1 MVRISDKR
9 TAAPGAAGDGDG
21 APAGRL
27 SVDDWTAAALNLLV
41 EQGVAGVKISTLCER
56 LSVTKGSFYWHFA
69 DLRALMTAT
78 ADRWCGRQND
88 AVRGLDDLENLPPGQ
103 RLGVMSRM
111 LLQEGSW
118 TVERAIRDWART
130 NTQVAESVRALDQR
144 IFDAVEST
152 MRQLGFDE
160 QDARLRAGVMVY
172 AGVGFIHARGNLP
185 APDAEDIDRLIAMVT
200 AQP

>member
-1 MVRISDKR
+1 MGRINSTR
-9 TAAPGAAGDGDG
+9 VAAPGAGGDGNG
-21 APAGRL
+21 AQTGRL
-27 SVDDWTAAALNLLV
+27 SVDDWTAAALDLLV
-41 EQGVAGVKISTLCER
+41 EQGVTGVKISTLCAR

-69 DLRALMTAT
+69 DLRALMAAT

-88 AVRGLDDLENLPPGQ
+88 AVRGLDDLEHLPVDE

-111 LLQEGSW
+111 LLEEGSW

-130 NTQVAESVRALDQR
+130 NDQIAQSVRALDQR
-144 IFDAVEST
+144 IFDVVETT
-152 MRQLGFDE
+152 MRELGFDA

-185 APDAEDIDRLIAMVT
+185 APDSDDIDGLIAMIT
-200 AQP
+200 ARR